1 MEGGGGEESCLF
13 ICCLA
18 AWLLTLSHWRGDSF
32 ICLMLITA
40 FCFSNVIFSGE
51 STKTA
56 SLTSFKH
63 FENLRLKILRC
74 LRIFLKIVCVI
85 NMEVSFPIFLCLTWR
100 YWHSHSIKEVNWN
113 FLRFGIGKVSEE
125 GGKISVAI
133 YLVEQLHV
141 TQILPI
147 EWSGDKV
154 VCNSDLG
161 VP

>member
-1 MEGGGGEESCLF
+1 MF
-13 ICCLA
+13 VH
-18 AWLLTLSHWRGDSF
+18 LLLDCVTTLSHCWGDSF
-32 ICLMLITA
+32 ICLILITA
-40 FCFSNVIFSGE
+40 FCFSDVIFSGE

-63 FENLRLKILRC
+63 FGNLRLKILRC

-100 YWHSHSIKEVNWN
+100 YWHGHSIKEVNWN
-113 FLRFGIGKVSEE
+113 FLRFGMGKVSEE

-154 VCNSDLG
+154 LCNSDLG